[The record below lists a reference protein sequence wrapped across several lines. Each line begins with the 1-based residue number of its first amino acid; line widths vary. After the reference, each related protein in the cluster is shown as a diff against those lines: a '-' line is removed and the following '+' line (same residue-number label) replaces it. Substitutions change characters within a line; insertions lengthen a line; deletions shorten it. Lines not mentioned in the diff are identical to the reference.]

1 MKMKMKPFMM
11 HVPEALH
18 EEVKGIADREM
29 LSLSALCRM
38 FVHNGVNDYRNLQQK
53 SDISAEHI

>member
-1 MKMKMKPFMM
+1 ML
-11 HVPEALH
+11 HVPESLH

-38 FVHNGVNDYRNLQQK
+38 FVNNGVNDYRNLQDE
-53 SDISAEHI
+53 STRVAERI

>member
-1 MKMKMKPFMM
+1 MKKKAFML
-11 HVPEALH
+11 HVPEELH

-38 FVHNGVNDYRNLQQK
+38 FVNNGVNDYRNLEQRADK
-53 SDISAEHI
+53 RAEL

>member
-1 MKMKMKPFMM
+1 MNNKKAFML
-11 HVPEALH
+11 HVPETLH

-38 FVHNGVNDYRNLQQK
+38 FVNNGVNDYRNLQQK
-53 SDISAEHI
+53 SDRIAEHI

>member
-18 EEVKGIADREM
+18 EEVKGIEDREM

-38 FVHNGVNDYRNLQQK
+38 FVNNGVNDYRNLEHK
-53 SDISAEHI
+53 SDRVAEHI

>member
-1 MKMKMKPFMM
+1 MNNKKSFML
-11 HVPEALH
+11 HVPESLH

-38 FVHNGVNDYRNLQQK
+38 FVNNGVNDYRNLEDK
-53 SDISAEHI
+53 SERVAERI